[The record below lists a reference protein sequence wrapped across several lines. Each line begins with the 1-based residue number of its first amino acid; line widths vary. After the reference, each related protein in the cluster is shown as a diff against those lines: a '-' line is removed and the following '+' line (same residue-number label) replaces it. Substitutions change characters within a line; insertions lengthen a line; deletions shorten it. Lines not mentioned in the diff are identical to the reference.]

1 MGCDSSWAFPAK
13 KTKETRSRGG
23 SVRRVQCRSGDSNSS
38 SCLSLEKSSV
48 FFRVHGDLPYVTV
61 SHAELKRPNHML
73 RLKAGL
79 KLRTLRSSRPPSEDR
94 HFASNPALDAL
105 VAICSA
111 ASAPQRSA

>member
-23 SVRRVQCRSGDSNSS
+23 SVRRVHCRSGDSNSS

-94 HFASNPALDAL
+94 HFTSIPPLTSL
-105 VAICSA
+105 SHLFSLSTV
-111 ASAPQRSA
+111 PQRS